1 MAFKI
6 ITDSAS
12 DLPRELIDKYQIH
25 VIPTPVTINGTDYFD
40 GKTIFPEEFY
50 KIQAEGADIKTYHIN
65 QYMFYENFKPY
76 AEAGDEVLYLCFS
89 TGIAGTFNAANLA
102 KEQLLEEYPDFQ
114 ITIID
119 TKCASMGFGL
129 VVYKCLRMQ
138 ENGAPKDLI
147 IEAAQYFSAACRAFI
162 KQRGIPFRFHC
173 RRFRRLFRFVV
184 ICEYIRR
191 RYLGSVHT
199 RSVTEYHGKRLVKYT
214 ALFKQ
219 ISEIGCAVTSYGYI
233 FVHCILRFDPVAV
246 YYPTSILTTDK
257 SLNAHYKF
265 FFNFIT
271 EYAGN
276 SSVSVRTVI
285 KQRLPPFSQAA
296 VSKSR
301 SWVCSKKSGSP
312 DGLPLSDF
320 TICCVDVTARR

>member
-147 IEAAQYFSAACRAFI
+147 IEAAEYFCSHMEHIVTVETLEYLYRGGRLSKTSAVLGGVLDIKPIIEIDKDGALVATEKVRGRQKSLKRIVDIACEHGVELDKQIISVVHGNDQETCDKVAEMMMERAHC
-162 KQRGIPFRFHC
+162 RGIIKSW
-173 RRFRRLFRFVV
+173 V
-184 ICEYIRR
+184 
-191 RYLGSVHT
+191 
-199 RSVTEYHGKRLVKYT
+199 
-214 ALFKQ
+214 
-219 ISEIGCAVTSYGYI
+219 GCAIGAHTGPGI
-233 FVHCILRFDPVAV
+233 VAV
-246 YYPTSILTTDK
+246 VFS
-257 SLNAHYKF
+257 NASDEK
-265 FFNFIT
+265 
-271 EYAGN
+271 YAQYL
-276 SSVSVRTVI
+276 
-285 KQRLPPFSQAA
+285 K
-296 VSKSR
+296 
-301 SWVCSKKSGSP
+301 
-312 DGLPLSDF
+312 
-320 TICCVDVTARR
+320 